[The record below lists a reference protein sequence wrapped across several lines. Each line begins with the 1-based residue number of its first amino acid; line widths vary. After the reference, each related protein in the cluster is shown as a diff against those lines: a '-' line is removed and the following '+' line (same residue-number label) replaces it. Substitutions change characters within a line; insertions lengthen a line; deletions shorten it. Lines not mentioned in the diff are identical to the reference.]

1 MLAVCRALQVESIE
15 ITGALEP
22 QVDIGRIRGM
32 YEGLPIIVK
41 GGFCGSEFI
50 MELIVEKLERE
61 GADKR

>member
-1 MLAVCRALQVESIE
+1 
-15 ITGALEP
+15 
-22 QVDIGRIRGM
+22 M

-50 MELIVEKLERE
+50 MEQIVEKLERE